1 MLSGLTSRKAFTA
14 LIAAFLLHNA
24 EEAITI
30 CRYPVEIPF
39 PFIQPANCNQFIW
52 AVSILSVVILLVF
65 IFSMFTENI
74 LQYNFISTGIAA
86 VLLFNLLLPHLLIG
100 LYTFHYTPGLVS
112 AVMLNLPLSVLVLSK
127 NRPNYTSNKKFLRHI
142 FIFLIVG
149 YLLFVI
155 IMGLVNILV

>member
-14 LIAAFLLHNA
+14 LIAAFLLHNI

-30 CRYPVEIPF
+30 CRYPVENPF

-65 IFSMFTENI
+65 IFSMYTENI

-86 VLLFNLLLPHLLIG
+86 VLLFNVLIPHMLIG
-100 LYTFHYTPGLVS
+100 LYTFQYTPGLVS
-112 AVMLNLPLSVLVLSK
+112 AVMLNLPLSLLVLSK
-127 NRPNYTSNKKFLRHI
+127 NRPNYTSNKIFLRHI
-142 FIFLIVG
+142 FTFLIAG
-149 YLLFVI
+149 YLLFVM
-155 IMGLVNILV
+155 IMGLVNILI